1 MFRIFHNATQSIST
15 IAEMKSRNIHNHVFF
30 STIKSE
36 IGPELALGVPEDFLG
51 GRLFGWATQ
60 TGI

>member
-1 MFRIFHNATQSIST
+1 MQSISN
-15 IAEMKSRNIHNHVFF
+15 IAEIKSRNIHNHVFL

-36 IGPELALGVPEDFLG
+36 IGPELALDRPEDFLA
-51 GRLFGWATQ
+51 GRLFGWGTQ